1 MPAKSVANQLPMVAK
16 KTTMPHSDSQIRCG
30 ITRMSRKNTVRR
42 LRLRSS
48 ERTSRMGCRT
58 ARMLAVT
65 RARHKRIRRGDES
78 PGGGAEPPAP
88 LPRGR
93 TYPRR
98 RAIGFCPGRGGSKH
112 PRGRNRLR
120 ADSIP
125 DAASM
130 PARRA
135 RAPPSEGPPIP
146 RARRLA
152 LATALALAAGLA
164 ASATASAALP
174 YVAVDPGHGGGDTG
188 AVGELPPGA
197 VTGLPP
203 RADAQGRPVLMEKDV
218 NLDIGLRLDGYL
230 RGRGART
237 ILTRTTDLAGGD
249 RPYTTET
256 ADLRARVD
264 IANEAGAELF
274 VSVHNNA
281 LSRTASGTE
290 TYHFYYASPSARLLA
305 QDVQTEVVAAL
316 GLPDRGVKSA
326 GFYVLRHS
334 VMPAVLVE
342 GAFLSNPSEALLL
355 ADPNVRQRIAE
366 AVGRGVER
374 FAARAVAA
382 PPRLAPTIGP
392 WRVRPARVP
401 AGYRLV
407 RTGRGNPVG
416 RGGWLAVIAGFRPP
430 PSALPATI
438 GPWRTRPASA
448 PPGYRLVHTGPA
460 NATGHG
466 GWLAVSTAPPA
477 AAAEHPRR

>member
-1 MPAKSVANQLPMVAK
+1 
-16 KTTMPHSDSQIRCG
+16 
-30 ITRMSRKNTVRR
+30 
-42 LRLRSS
+42 
-48 ERTSRMGCRT
+48 
-58 ARMLAVT
+58 
-65 RARHKRIRRGDES
+65 
-78 PGGGAEPPAP
+78 
-88 LPRGR
+88 
-93 TYPRR
+93 
-98 RAIGFCPGRGGSKH
+98 
-112 PRGRNRLR
+112 
-120 ADSIP
+120 
-125 DAASM
+125 M
-130 PARRA
+130 PARRV
-135 RAPPSEGPPIP
+135 RASPSEGPPIP
-146 RARRLA
+146 RARRLV
-152 LATALALAAGLA
+152 LAAALALAASLA
-164 ASATASAALP
+164 VSATASALP

-203 RADAQGRPVLMEKDV
+203 RADAQGRPVLLEKDV

-264 IANEAGAELF
+264 IANEAGAQLF
-274 VSVHNNA
+274 VSIHNNA
-281 LSRTASGTE
+281 LSRTASGSE
-290 TYHFYYASPSARLLA
+290 TYHFYYSSPSARLLA
-305 QDVQTEVVAAL
+305 QDVQAELVAAL

-326 GFYVLRHS
+326 GFYVLRHT

-342 GAFLSNPSEALLL
+342 GAFLTNPSEALLL

-416 RGGWLAVIAGFRPP
+416 RGGWLAVISGFRQP

-438 GPWRTRPASA
+438 GPWRTRPASV

-460 NATGHG
+460 NPTGHG
-466 GWLAVSTAPPA
+466 GWLAVSTAPPPP
-477 AAAEHPRR
+477 AAAERPGR

>member
-1 MPAKSVANQLPMVAK
+1 
-16 KTTMPHSDSQIRCG
+16 
-30 ITRMSRKNTVRR
+30 
-42 LRLRSS
+42 
-48 ERTSRMGCRT
+48 
-58 ARMLAVT
+58 
-65 RARHKRIRRGDES
+65 
-78 PGGGAEPPAP
+78 
-88 LPRGR
+88 
-93 TYPRR
+93 
-98 RAIGFCPGRGGSKH
+98 
-112 PRGRNRLR
+112 
-120 ADSIP
+120 
-125 DAASM
+125 M

-135 RAPPSEGPPIP
+135 RASPSEGPLIP

-152 LATALALAAGLA
+152 LAAALAAAAGLA
-164 ASATASAALP
+164 VCTTASAALA

-197 VTGLPP
+197 VTGLSA
-203 RADAQGRPVLMEKDV
+203 RTDAQGRPVLMEKDV

-237 ILTRTTDLAGGD
+237 ILTRTADLAGGD
-249 RPYTTET
+249 RPYTTEG

-281 LSRTASGTE
+281 LSRTASGSE
-290 TYHFYYASPSARLLA
+290 TYHFYYSSASARLLA
-305 QDVQTEVVAAL
+305 QDVQAELVAAL

-326 GFYVLRHS
+326 GFYVLRHT

-342 GAFLSNPSEALLL
+342 GAFLTNPAEALLL

-392 WRVRPARVP
+392 WRVRPPIAP

-416 RGGWLAVIAGFRPP
+416 RGGWLAVIAGFRQP
-430 PSALPATI
+430 PSTLPATI
-438 GPWRTRPASA
+438 GPWRTRPASV
-448 PPGYRLVHTGPA
+448 PPGYRLVRTGSR

-466 GWLAVSTAPPA
+466 GWLAVSITVAPAVTGRPG
-477 AAAEHPRR
+477 R